1 MAEHAELNEDFRDM
15 LACLGA
21 ARVEFVI
28 VGAHALAAHGLPR
41 ATGDIDVLVRPSAE
55 NAARV
60 MEALAAFGA
69 PTEAHGIR
77 AADFEIPGQVYQLG
91 VPPRRIDLLTA
102 IDGVTFED
110 AFASRIEAAVGG
122 LVLPFL
128 GRNALIANKRA
139 AGRPKDLVD
148 VEALLSQR
156 PR

>member
-1 MAEHAELNEDFRDM
+1 MGDPADLNDDFRDM
-15 LACLGA
+15 LACLAA

-41 ATGDIDVLVRPSAE
+41 ATGDIDVFIRPNAE

-60 MEALAAFGA
+60 MESLAAFGA

-110 AFASRIEAAVGG
+110 AFASRLEAPVGG
-122 LVLPFL
+122 MVLPFL
-128 GRNALIANKRA
+128 GRSALIANKRA

-148 VEALLSQR
+148 VEALLAQR
-156 PR
+156 RR